1 MAWNIFGIPEPWK
14 DAGAANAGAVNAGA
28 ANAGAAETNAGAQG
42 SGAQNSAAQGNG
54 AQDGAGV
61 DAGAGQLFDA
71 NWVPEPVD
79 ADVEAFWTRA
89 ITRAKLNPLE
99 VLTGAEDLT
108 TLRPPAFAFG
118 GTEEMADE
126 LAQLVVD
133 GKKTVT
139 SSLRE
144 TYTAEGEELPQAGE
158 LAIVTDGRGVP
169 RALIAITKVEVIPFR
184 EVDAEI
190 AHSEGEGDLSLEYWQ
205 RVHAEFFAA
214 EAAEVGIE
222 FDPETCHVVVEHFT
236 TLYTDATDK
245 LTSVN

>member
-1 MAWNIFGIPEPWK
+1 MMAWNILGIPEPWK
-14 DAGAANAGAVNAGA
+14 DAGAANAGTANSGAV
-28 ANAGAAETNAGAQG
+28 NAGAAETNAGAQG

-54 AQDGAGV
+54 AGV

-79 ADVEAFWTRA
+79 ADIEAFWTRA

-190 AHSEGEGDLSLEYWQ
+190 ARSEGEGDLSLEYWQ

-245 LTSVN
+245 LTSAN